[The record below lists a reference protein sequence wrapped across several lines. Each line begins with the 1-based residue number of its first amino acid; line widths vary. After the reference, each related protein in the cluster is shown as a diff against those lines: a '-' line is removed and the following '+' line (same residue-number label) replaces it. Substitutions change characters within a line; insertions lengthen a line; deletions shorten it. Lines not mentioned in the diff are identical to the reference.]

1 MKGNRESVISALGE
15 ECPSNA
21 RREIVDSKKL
31 LAYCLS
37 KPGAFEDYP
46 FGPDPIV
53 IKVRS
58 KLCALLSRQNG
69 LDILSLKC
77 NPEYSQFLRNQYS
90 GSIIPGYH
98 LNKRHWNTICLDGKV
113 PEGEIHSL
121 IDHSY
126 DLVYSSLPKRLR
138 SGEKG
143 DAAQP

>member
-1 MKGNRESVISALGE
+1 M
-15 ECPSNA
+15 
-21 RREIVDSKKL
+21 DSRSF

-53 IKVRS
+53 VRVAS
-58 KLCALLSRQNG
+58 KLFALLSRQNG
-69 LDILSLKC
+69 VDILSLKC
-77 NPEYSQFLRNQYS
+77 NPEYAQLLRNQYA

-98 LNKRHWNTICLDGKV
+98 LNKRHWNTIRLDGKV
-113 PEGEIHSL
+113 PEAEIQRL

-126 DLVYSSLPKRLR
+126 DLVYNSLPKRLR

-143 DAAQP
+143 AAKEAQLG